1 MKNNPILWLRISY
14 WAGAVVDFIA
24 GLIMLMPSL
33 FAFMNHPINFHPAND
48 FRYAMD
54 MGAPLMFGWT
64 ALLLWADRNPLER
77 KKILL
82 ITLLVIV
89 GEAITQVWGI
99 SVGFVS
105 FGALVPTFVM
115 QAALGSLFLFAY
127 INAGI
132 VE

>member
-1 MKNNPILWLRISY
+1 
-14 WAGAVVDFIA
+14 VDFIA
-24 GLIMLMPSL
+24 GLMMLMPSL
-33 FAFMNHPINFHPAND
+33 FAFMNHPINFYPAND
-48 FRYAMD
+48 FRYAMG